1 MFPNISKTFKNRQ
14 FSGKTQQS
22 TGGFM
27 IYLFFQKK
35 LRIMVVYQIQVF
47 DCLRTMVMN
56 PKNSLLDNSWGSVHV
71 CNNRPTM
78 V

>member
-1 MFPNISKTFKNRQ
+1 
-14 FSGKTQQS
+14 
-22 TGGFM
+22 M